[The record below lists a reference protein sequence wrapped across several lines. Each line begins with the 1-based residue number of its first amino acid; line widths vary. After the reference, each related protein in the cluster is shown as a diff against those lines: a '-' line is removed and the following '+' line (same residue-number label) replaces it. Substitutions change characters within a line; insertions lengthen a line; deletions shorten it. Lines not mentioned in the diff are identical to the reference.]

1 MKISER
7 IALLKAGYSR
17 AEIEEMRKEE
27 DSPIETSEETAE
39 DTTIDTSG
47 ETVKETI
54 EEINSNDSQENNPL
68 LKTIEE
74 LQETIREM
82 QRINLMNAR
91 QPEVSEKSPL
101 DNASD
106 ILFNVYNDLEE

>member
-7 IALLKAGYSR
+7 IALIKAGYSR

-39 DTTIDTSG
+39 DTPIDTSG
-47 ETVKETI
+47 ETNGETI
-54 EEINSNDSQENNPL
+54 EEIDSNPL
-68 LKTIEE
+68 LKTVEE

-91 QPEVSEKSPL
+91 QPEVIEKSPL

-106 ILFNVYNDLEE
+106 ILHNSITKWGN

>member
-1 MKISER
+1 MKISE
-7 IALLKAGYSR
+7 IVALLKAGYSR
-17 AEIEEMRKEE
+17 VEIDEMRKEE
-27 DSPIETSEETAE
+27 DSPIETSEVTTE

-54 EEINSNDSQENNPL
+54 EEIDSNDSHDTNPL
-68 LKTIEE
+68 LKTVEE

-91 QPEVSEKSPL
+91 QPEVIDKSPL

-106 ILFNVYNDLEE
+106 ILFNSITK

>member
-7 IALLKAGYSR
+7 IALIKAGYSR

-27 DSPIETSEETAE
+27 DSPIETSEETTE
-39 DTTIDTSG
+39 DTNIDTSG
-47 ETVKETI
+47 ETNGETI
-54 EEINSNDSQENNPL
+54 EEIDSNNSQDSNPL
-68 LKTIEE
+68 LKTVEE

-91 QPEVSEKSPL
+91 QPEVIEKSPL

-106 ILFNVYNDLEE
+106 ILYNSITK